1 LDSPRLKLQFEFILY
16 AIVVFRVN
24 ILFMLIEFEQEIK
37 KKTTITRVSLVQKI
51 PFKTTTKTK
60 KLRI

>member
-16 AIVVFRVN
+16 AIVGFRVN

-37 KKTTITRVSLVQKI
+37 KTTITRVSLVQKI
-51 PFKTTTKTK
+51 PFKMTTKTK

>member
-1 LDSPRLKLQFEFILY
+1 MKLQFEFILY
-16 AIVVFRVN
+16 AIVGFGVK

-37 KKTTITRVSLVQKI
+37 KNNNNKSQFIAKNTVQNDNKN
-51 PFKTTTKTK
+51 K